1 MKIRELENIQKDL
14 QNAKMALIKQQEK
27 VLDLQLEENKMLLDD
42 AMKLSPKAKRIKTRI
57 DEAFFDGWQNKDVV
71 MWCKKTEYAK
81 EFCRLMHEQGL
92 KWCDGLHYTDNDY
105 AGLPSHVRWFHA
117 RQQTCYVF
125 NKGEIA
131 SKDYCSSNGY
141 IILDFEDYIIK
152 EEKEGMSKEE
162 LVKFLVDNFID
173 EDGDLDLSG
182 LDFSEYDC
190 DINIGHMKVSR
201 DLYQNYQDVKLG
213 LFQNN
218 QKAGNILLQSEQEV
232 GGSLFQ
238 GGQKVEGNLHQGHQ
252 TVQGDLYQGGQEVR
266 GRLSEYY

>member
-81 EFCRLMHEQGL
+81 EFCRLMNEQGL
-92 KWCDGLHYTDNDY
+92 KWHDETSYLKVKMWYIHKEKTAYG
-105 AGLPSHVRWFHA
+105 
-117 RQQTCYVF
+117 F
-125 NKGEIA
+125 NNGN
-131 SKDYCSSNGY
+131 YCSKEYYENKGY

-182 LDFSEYDC
+182 LDFSNFYG
-190 DINIGHMKVSR
+190 DILINKMKVNGS
-201 DLYQNYQDVKLG
+201 LHQD
-213 LFQNN
+213 FQ
-218 QKAGNILLQSEQEV
+218 KV
-232 GGSLFQ
+232 GGTLFQ
-238 GGQKVEGNLHQGHQ
+238 GGQK
-252 TVQGDLYQGGQEVR
+252 VR